1 MKNCPHC
8 NRMNNDDA
16 RFCDSCGAQL
26 AVTDTPSVGQDAE
39 TSGGNDGKTV
49 LIENRT
55 ALSKQIISNFYRPNL
70 YFGFAFIS
78 VGVIGIVLS
87 VFLPQLSKIWWYV
100 IMGFVAVIGALFLT
114 IYFQNKKN
122 ELFDENKSQTYSF
135 DEDALTAR
143 YYDGDREVSSGTIPY
158 SFISKVIFGKDMIA
172 IYYQKNGLVYIV
184 DRHGFTKGSDEEL
197 RRLLKERCLPAA
209 TKKL

>member
-1 MKNCPHC
+1 
-8 NRMNNDDA
+8 MNNDDA

-26 AVTDTPSVGQDAE
+26 AVTDTPPVGQDAA

-70 YFGFAFIS
+70 YFGLTFIS

-135 DEDALTAR
+135 DEDALYFKSYFRKRYDCYLLSEERFGLYCRQTRLHEGERRGTAPPAER
-143 YYDGDREVSSGTIPY
+143 ALSADGDK
-158 SFISKVIFGKDMIA
+158 KVVKE
-172 IYYQKNGLVYIV
+172 KTCEKSPRVVY
-184 DRHGFTKGSDEEL
+184 
-197 RRLLKERCLPAA
+197 
-209 TKKL
+209 